1 MLLERETMKV
11 LIRSVGLVKQLLGQG
26 EFDMAIPEGTDISGL
41 LRIIVEEKSAKMAP
55 YAVEPKTA
63 DGHLPVRVIVN
74 GRDIQSLGGRF
85 TVLEDG
91 DEALIFVP
99 IAGG

>member
-1 MLLERETMKV
+1 MRV
-11 LIRSVGLVKQLLGQG
+11 LVRSVGLVKQLLGQG
-26 EFDMAIPEGTDISGL
+26 EFDVIIPEGTDISGL
-41 LRIIVEEKSAKMAP
+41 LRTLVEEKSAKMAP

-63 DGHLPVRVIVN
+63 DGHLPVRVVVN

-85 TVLEDG
+85 TILEDG
-91 DEALIFVP
+91 DEILIFMP